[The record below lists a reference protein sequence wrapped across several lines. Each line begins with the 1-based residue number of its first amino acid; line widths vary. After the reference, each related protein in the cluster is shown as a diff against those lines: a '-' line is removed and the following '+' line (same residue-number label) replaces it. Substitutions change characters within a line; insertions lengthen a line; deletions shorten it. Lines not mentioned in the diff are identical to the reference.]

1 MSPTATDPPATA
13 RNDPVRLF
21 PQAFLRLI
29 LFLLTRTFYRIRLI
43 GREHVPERGGALLV
57 PNHVSF
63 IDGLLLIAT
72 VDRPI
77 RFVVDAHYADH
88 PFLAPLMHCLGV
100 ISITGS
106 GGPRVVLRALR
117 EAGRYLDEGEL
128 VCIFPEG
135 QISRTGAMLPF
146 RRGFERIVKGR
157 HVPIVPVHLDRV
169 WGSIFSYAG
178 GRFITKLPER
188 IPYPVTV
195 SFGSPLDPATPAHQ
209 VRQAVQELGVAAWSS
224 RLTDRPPLHHSAIRA
239 LRRHPFRLAFAD
251 SSRPHVSCIQALTGS
266 IAMARALRPHWRDQS
281 HVGFLLPPSVAG
293 ALVNLAAA
301 IAGRVAVN
309 LNYTAGSAGM
319 SSATRQAEI
328 RTVVTSRQFMEKA
341 KLQIPENVTP
351 IWLEDTAAAITSF
364 AKLLAFVLACIG
376 PVRVLERFAG
386 APHPP
391 TGEDLATIIFSSGS
405 TGEPKGVMLTHFNI
419 DANVEGIAQVF
430 HIRASDRLLGI
441 LPFFHSFGYTATLW
455 LAVNHGMGVVFHPT
469 PLEPAAIGELVHRYH
484 VSFLIAT
491 PTFLQL
497 YVRRCTPEQFGSLRA
512 VLCGAEKLPE
522 RLANAFEDKFG
533 IRLLEGYGTTECA
546 PVIAVNTDGFRA
558 PGFHQPGARRGS
570 VGHPLPGV
578 QVRVVNP
585 DTSEAVEPGQPGMVI
600 VRGPNVMRGYL
611 GREDLTAKVKRDG
624 WYITGDI
631 GIMEE
636 DGFLQITDRLSRFSK
651 IGGEMVPHGRVEQ
664 ALQEAAG
671 IDAQVFAVTAVQ
683 DERKG
688 ERLAVLHT
696 VEETKIPEIL
706 KGMSAS
712 GLPNLFI
719 PRPDQFVKVDALPF
733 LGTGKLDLREVKRIA
748 SERLLQTGSGEI
760 T

>member
-1 MSPTATDPPATA
+1 LG
-13 RNDPVRLF
+13 RFF

-29 LFLLTRTFYRIRLI
+29 LLFLTHTFYRIRLI
-43 GREHVPERGGALLV
+43 GGEHVPQQGGALLV

-63 IDGLLLIAT
+63 IDGLLLTAA

-77 RFVVDAHYADH
+77 RFVVDAHYVDH
-88 PFLAPLMHCLGV
+88 PLLAPLMRCLGV
-100 ISITGS
+100 IPIAGS

-117 EAGRYLDEGEL
+117 EAGRCLDEGEL
-128 VCIFPEG
+128 VCVFPEG
-135 QISRTGAMLPF
+135 QISRTGTMLPF

-157 HVPIVPVHLDRV
+157 QVPIVPVHLDRV

-178 GRFITKLPER
+178 GRFVTKVPER
-188 IPYPVTV
+188 LPYPVTV
-195 SFGSPLDPATPAHQ
+195 SFGAPLDSTTTAHQ
-209 VRQAVQELGVAAWSS
+209 VRQAVQELAMEAWSFRS
-224 RLTDRPPLHHSAIRA
+224 TDRPPLQHSAIRA

-251 SSRPHVSCIQALTGS
+251 ATRPSVSCIQALTGTV
-266 IAMARALRPHWRDQS
+266 AMARALQPHWRDQS
-281 HVGFLLPPSVAG
+281 HVGILLPPSVAG
-293 ALVNLAAA
+293 ALVNLAAT
-301 IAGRVAVN
+301 ITGRVTVN
-309 LNYTAGSAGM
+309 LNYTAGSAGLR
-319 SSATRQAEI
+319 SATRQAQI
-328 RTVVTSRQFMEKA
+328 RTVVTSRHFVEKT
-341 KLQIPENVTP
+341 KLQLPDNVTP
-351 IWLEDTAAAITSF
+351 IWLEDTAAAIGRS
-364 AKLLAFVLACIG
+364 AKFLAFVLACVG
-376 PVRVLERFAG
+376 PVRALERFAG
-386 APHPP
+386 AEHSP

-405 TGEPKGVMLTHFNI
+405 TGEPKGVMLTHVNI
-419 DANVEGIAQVF
+419 DANVEAIAQVF

-455 LAVNHGMGVVFHPT
+455 LAVNHGMGVIFHPT
-469 PLEPAAIGELVHRYH
+469 PLEPAAIGELVHRYRAT
-484 VSFLIAT
+484 FLIAT

-497 YVRRCTPEQFGSLRA
+497 YLRRCTPEQFGSLRA

-522 RLANAFEDKFG
+522 RLATAFEEKFG
-533 IRLLEGYGTTECA
+533 IRPLEGYGATECA
-546 PVIAVNTDGFRA
+546 PVIAVNTAGFRA

-585 DTSEAVEPGQPGMVI
+585 DTSEPMEPGQHGMVM

-611 GREDLTAKVKRDG
+611 GREDLTSQVKRDG

-631 GIMEE
+631 GVMDE

-664 ALQEAAG
+664 ALHEAAG
-671 IDAQVFAVTAVQ
+671 LDVQVFAVTAVQ

-696 VEETKIPEIL
+696 IDDTKIPEVL
-706 KGMSAS
+706 KGVAAS

-719 PRPDQFVKVDALPF
+719 PRQDQFVKVDTLPL
-733 LGTGKLDLREVKRIA
+733 LGTGKLDLRAVKRLA
-748 SERLLQTGSGEI
+748 AERLVQTSGEEKP
-760 T
+760 